1 MRGAE
6 LCSPFLLLG
15 NGLLAS
21 SLFKHSTRSETC
33 LGDRVPANHSV
44 ICPTLCDLQGVLKY

>member
-6 LCSPFLLLG
+6 LCSPFLLVG

-21 SLFKHSTRSETC
+21 SLFKHSARSETC
-33 LGDRVPANHSV
+33 LGDRVPANHGV
-44 ICPTLCDLQGVLKY
+44 ICPASCDLQGVLKH